1 MQDNSQQTPPPSI
14 PPDGF
19 ISTADH
25 STYQTGPVITLPYSV
40 CCDHWQLGSALCG
53 DSMYTLL
60 FCLPCVR
67 LLSVWGCSVWCIFI
81 WDVCVCEWQKKALHK
96 VNATQSHAFYF
107 QQWHGDGFG
116 CLIGYNYNY
125 KMHVYNIAYI
135 GTYQILG
142 VSLFNSTINIMHH
155 SNGSKFLWVTVKAFP
170 ITKRRGFTVELKV
183 NKSIMGILRC
193 EEWKEVE

>member
-14 PPDGF
+14 QPAGF

-25 STYQTGPVITLPYSV
+25 SAYQTGPVITLPYSV

-53 DSMYTLL
+53 DSMYM
-60 FCLPCVR
+60 
-67 LLSVWGCSVWCIFI
+67 LSSLSCSVCRVSDSFQFGAVLFDVFSGI

-125 KMHVYNIAYI
+125 KMHVYNLACI

-142 VSLFNSTINIMHH
+142 VSHYASFKWEQISLSD
-155 SNGSKFLWVTVKAFP
+155 S
-170 ITKRRGFTVELKV
+170 
-183 NKSIMGILRC
+183 
-193 EEWKEVE
+193 

>member
-14 PPDGF
+14 QPAGF

-25 STYQTGPVITLPYSV
+25 SAYQTGPVITLPYSV

-67 LLSVWGCSVWCIFI
+67 LLSVWGCSVWCIFRYLRCLCLWMTKTKPCTRLI
-81 WDVCVCEWQKKALHK
+81 LPSLMRCI
-96 VNATQSHAFYF
+96 F
-107 QQWHGDGFG
+107 QQWHGVGFG
-116 CLIGYNYNY
+116 CPVGYNYNY
-125 KMHVYNIAYI
+125 KMHVYNLACI

-142 VSLFNSTINIMHH
+142 VSHYASFKWEQISLSD
-155 SNGSKFLWVTVKAFP
+155 S
-170 ITKRRGFTVELKV
+170 
-183 NKSIMGILRC
+183 
-193 EEWKEVE
+193 